1 MKSKRFKKLG
11 LFLYL
16 NVRSMAANTFMVLT
30 VAWIIGTKL
39 PELLFRKIFTSV
51 TTD

>member
-30 VAWIIGTKL
+30 GTWTIGTKL
-39 PELLFRKIFTSV
+39 PELLFKKIFTSV